1 MRNYNYQN
9 KWQKLLTPEIVSLL
23 TQIHEYKGEQT
34 LFIEAKADTLTS
46 EEIRT
51 ITSKKDISFFMS
63 VSPLQR
69 RYCVTLYCGLDELI
83 LLLVLLYRQG

>member
-34 LFIEAKADTLTS
+34 LFIEANLAISS
-46 EEIRT
+46 E
-51 ITSKKDISFFMS
+51 SFIAFS
-63 VSPLQR
+63 SEQIIIFPL
-69 RYCVTLYCGLDELI
+69 G
-83 LLLVLLYRQG
+83 